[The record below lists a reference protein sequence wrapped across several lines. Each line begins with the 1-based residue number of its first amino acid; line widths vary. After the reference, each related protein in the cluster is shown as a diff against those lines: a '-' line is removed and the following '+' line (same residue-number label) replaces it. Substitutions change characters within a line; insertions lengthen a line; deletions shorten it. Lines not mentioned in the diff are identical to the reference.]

1 MASESKES
9 PANNPGLHATPD
21 EATKGYHM
29 QQSMFRIKDPKV
41 SLDFYS
47 RVLGMSLLKRMDFPE
62 WKFTLYFM
70 GFEDIESAPAD
81 KTEKTA
87 WTFSKK
93 STIELFHNWGTETD
107 PDFKGYH
114 NGNTEPLGF
123 GHIGITVDDTFKA
136 CDRFKSLGLEFVK
149 APDSG
154 YFNGVAFIKDP
165 DGYWIEIFDV
175 KSILDVTV
183 GAT

>member
-149 APDSG
+149 APDSVIG
-154 YFNGVAFIKDP
+154 CRKTRIAHRTSSGCF
-165 DGYWIEIFDV
+165 
-175 KSILDVTV
+175 SC
-183 GAT
+183 